1 MLHSGSE
8 ILAETT
14 NTPVKTFSIAFF
26 LNLYYTFIT
35 HDGRKSNQ
43 QREKI
48 NEQRAKSNE
57 KRAKSNKERAK
68 INEKRAKTNKQRA
81 KSSEQWPTGKT
92 FSLRFILLY
101 AIKLQC
107 ALLMKIKEILKNDG
121 ITTYPYRTNLLFLK
135 YFEEQDTPN
144 SIEELKN
151 VYKEFTENDKLW

>member
-48 NEQRAKSNE
+48 NE
-57 KRAKSNKERAK
+57 
-68 INEKRAKTNKQRA
+68 QRA

-135 YFEEQDTPN
+135 YFEDQDTPN

>member
-68 INEKRAKTNKQRA
+68 LTRSEQKRTSNEQKVASNDLRAKRSA
-81 KSSEQWPTGKT
+81 SD
-92 FSLRFILLY
+92 LY
-101 AIKLQC
+101 CYMQ
-107 ALLMKIKEILKNDG
+107 
-121 ITTYPYRTNLLFLK
+121 
-135 YFEEQDTPN
+135 
-144 SIEELKN
+144 
-151 VYKEFTENDKLW
+151 

>member
-48 NEQRAKSNE
+48 NEQ
-57 KRAKSNKERAK
+57 RAKSNKERAK

-135 YFEEQDTPN
+135 YFEDQDTPN

>member
-26 LNLYYTFIT
+26 LNLYCTFIT

-57 KRAKSNKERAK
+57 KRAKSNKE
-68 INEKRAKTNKQRA
+68 RA

-135 YFEEQDTPN
+135 YFEDQDTPN

>member
-8 ILAETT
+8 ILAEATY
-14 NTPVKTFSIAFF
+14 TPVKTFSIAFF

-81 KSSEQWPTGKT
+81 KSSEQ
-92 FSLRFILLY
+92 
-101 AIKLQC
+101 
-107 ALLMKIKEILKNDG
+107 
-121 ITTYPYRTNLLFLK
+121 
-135 YFEEQDTPN
+135 
-144 SIEELKN
+144 
-151 VYKEFTENDKLW
+151 